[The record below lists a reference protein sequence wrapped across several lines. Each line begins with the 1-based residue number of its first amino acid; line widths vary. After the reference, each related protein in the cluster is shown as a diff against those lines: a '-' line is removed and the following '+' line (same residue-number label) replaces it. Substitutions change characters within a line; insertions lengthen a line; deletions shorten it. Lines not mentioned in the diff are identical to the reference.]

1 MKNKVKRRDFSCIF
15 NSQFMTASPLV
26 QSDFS
31 VYWSGGNLQEP
42 LLLFLLLCVG
52 KYSGEKIV
60 KEKWDFRTS

>member
-1 MKNKVKRRDFSCIF
+1 
-15 NSQFMTASPLV
+15 MTASPLV